1 MSASMILWFATVVMA
16 IVALV
21 MGNLWALGMGL
32 IFAVV
37 GNLSEKQLV

>member
-16 IVALV
+16 IEALV

-32 IFAVV
+32 IFAVA
-37 GNLSEKQLV
+37 GILSERKLV